1 MCKCRSHGTFP
12 LRLQSSHLNICYYHQ
27 DLHRR
32 RPPARASRFCSDRR
46 APTHRGLALAPT
58 AADFDFHDH
67 RPAVLIDQHPL
78 WVLELASELQLS
90 RGKLRGNQLLD
101 GSISLSPLYPSQTN
115 DLHARSPWPPP
126 EFLWLRPARHSS
138 PSFGPDRHAHTQ
150 PFSLLVR
157 VSRRVEWGAHRPT
170 PEHAD
175 AEARREARAADHDK
189 AATPPLAQRRG
200 ATGSGT
206 TGSHLSG
213 ALSRE
218 LGPGPPLR
226 TLPDYTNAKTPDFQ
240 AGLFPAFDQTID
252 DLTRIEFTT
261 ACQDALASL
270 ARFWP
275 TARADVPRQKAW
287 GATCAQRL
295 DGSRILQFTPSID
308 FATLFIDASRDI
320 RCRVALDFTLQ
331 HRSNKHRLRL
341 AKAGCLVECSLTLF
355 APGLVISEAM
365 RIIQPNWAVTNDNHG
380 IGRHE
385 IS

>member
-46 APTHRGLALAPT
+46 ASYSSRPGSCPDGRYRSRASAPSIFGLVDSA
-58 AADFDFHDH
+58 
-67 RPAVLIDQHPL
+67 
-78 WVLELASELQLS
+78 ELASELQLS

-101 GSISLSPLYPSQTN
+101 GSISLSPYTQVRRTICTP
-115 DLHARSPWPPP
+115 DRHGLHQSFSAS
-126 EFLWLRPARHSS
+126 PARHSS

-213 ALSRE
+213 APFQGTWARSVAE
-218 LGPGPPLR
+218 DA
-226 TLPDYTNAKTPDFQ
+226 PDYTNAKTPDFQ
-240 AGLFPAFDQTID
+240 AGLFPRPGI
-252 DLTRIEFTT
+252 LSSI
-261 ACQDALASL
+261 LAN
-270 ARFWP
+270 
-275 TARADVPRQKAW
+275 RAPDVPRRKAW

-355 APGLVISEAM
+355 VPGLVISEAM

>member
-1 MCKCRSHGTFP
+1 MLTLNPSRKIKVGRLCTREGSSQSAS
-12 LRLQSSHLNICYYHQ
+12 LRL
-27 DLHRR
+27 
-32 RPPARASRFCSDRR
+32 
-46 APTHRGLALAPT
+46 TGLL
-58 AADFDFHDH
+58 
-67 RPAVLIDQHPL
+67 HPL
-78 WVLELASELQLS
+78 TRIHV
-90 RGKLRGNQLLD
+90 R
-101 GSISLSPLYPSQTN
+101 
-115 DLHARSPWPPP
+115 
-126 EFLWLRPARHSS
+126 
-138 PSFGPDRHAHTQ
+138 
-150 PFSLLVR
+150 LLVR

-189 AATPPLAQRRG
+189 AATPPLA
-200 ATGSGT
+200 
-206 TGSHLSG
+206 
-213 ALSRE
+213 E

-226 TLPDYTNAKTPDFQ
+226 TLQTTIQRQDARFSSWALPARRYIKGILDF
-240 AGLFPAFDQTID
+240 GSSRAFDQTID

-270 ARFWP
+270 ARIL
-275 TARADVPRQKAW
+275 ANRAPDVPRRKAW

-308 FATLFIDASRDI
+308 FATLFIGASRDI

-365 RIIQPNWAVTNDNHG
+365 RA
-380 IGRHE
+380 
-385 IS
+385 